1 MSEPTSVT
9 DTHIVDATSAT
20 STEASLGP
28 APILP
33 LELVDKNIGSRIWVI
48 LRNGLEFKGT
58 LIGFDDYVNMVLK
71 DVSE

>member
-1 MSEPTSVT
+1 MSEPISVT
-9 DTHIVDATSAT
+9 DTHIVDAASAT
-20 STEASLGP
+20 SPEASLGP